1 MRREGDPVV
10 ALFVDLDDFKVIND
24 SMGHDAGNAL
34 LGEVAERLRDSVRPG
49 DTIGRIFGDEFAI
62 LLEAPAGV
70 EEAWRVAER
79 INECLRKSFTLRGR
93 EVHLSSSIGI
103 ALGESD
109 KDRPE
114 EVLRHADLAMY
125 AAKSR
130 GKNQHQVYDPG
141 MEERAAKRMEL
152 ESDLRRAIERKE
164 LKVYYQPKVLLEANR
179 NRIASVEALVR
190 WEHPKRGLLLPRE
203 FIPLAEETSLIAPL
217 GRWVLEKAC
226 QQARRWQEQYP
237 GDPLLVVCV
246 NLSAKQFRLSNLQE
260 EVAQVLRATGL
271 QARCLHL
278 EITEGIAME
287 DVESTVAMLRQL
299 RDLGVLLTV
308 DDFGMGYS
316 SLSYLDRF
324 PVDILKVAR
333 PFVAQ
338 LTGNPES
345 MPLISAI
352 INLAHALNLT
362 TIAEGVE
369 NAQQLAALKE
379 MGCEMAQGY
388 YFTEPLPP
396 EEVGELL
403 ARGVL
408 P

>member
-1 MRREGDPVV
+1 M
-10 ALFVDLDDFKVIND
+10 
-24 SMGHDAGNAL
+24 
-34 LGEVAERLRDSVRPG
+34 
-49 DTIGRIFGDEFAI
+49 
-62 LLEAPAGV
+62 
-70 EEAWRVAER
+70 EEARWVAER
-79 INECLRKSFTLRGR
+79 IIKCLRKPFALRGR
-93 EVHLSSSIGI
+93 EVHVSSSIGI

-141 MEERAAKRMEL
+141 MEERAARRMAL
-152 ESDLRRAIERKE
+152 ESDLRRAMDREE
-164 LKVYYQPKVLLEANR
+164 LRIYYQPKVLLGPGT

-190 WEHPKRGLLLPRE
+190 WEHPERGLLLPRE
-203 FIPLAEETSLIAPL
+203 FIPLAEETGLIAPL

-226 QQARRWQEQYP
+226 QQACRWKEQYP
-237 GDPLLVVCV
+237 GDPPLVVCV
-246 NLSAKQFRLSNLQE
+246 NLSAEQFRLSNLQE

-271 QARCLHL
+271 QARSLHL

-299 RDLGVLLTV
+299 KDLGVRLTV

-345 MPLISAI
+345 VPLISAI

-379 MGCEMAQGY
+379 MGCDMAQGY
-388 YFTEPLPP
+388 YFAKPLPL
-396 EEVGELL
+396 EAVGELL